1 MVQDVGCRGAELQG
15 CSVAGIQD
23 VGCSVAGI
31 QDVGCS
37 DRVQDCRIQVQGCCR
52 ILVQ

>member
-1 MVQDVGCRGAELQG
+1 MVQDVGCRGAELQ
-15 CSVAGIQD
+15 
-23 VGCSVAGI
+23 GCSVAGI